1 MWWDNS
7 HVVAIS
13 IAMELNILL
22 LLDMIDQ
29 KYTQNCLGVPVDLLQ
44 IPLQKF
50 VPKSI
55 CLIAWTSIFYR
66 RCVVDNPE
74 KDNS

>member
-1 MWWDNS
+1 MK
-7 HVVAIS
+7 I
-13 IAMELNILL
+13 L
-22 LLDMIDQ
+22 LLDMIDH
-29 KYTQNCLGVPVDLLQ
+29 KCTQNCLGVPVDLLQ

-66 RCVVDNPE
+66 SCVVDNPE